1 MPHKSKEARN
11 AWHRKWRKENA
22 EHVKK
27 WNKDNYTKNPLRQ
40 ISATIKYKYGI
51 TYEDYER
58 MLAEQGGC
66 CAICGSSDSGGRGRF
81 HIDHDHSCCPTQKTC
96 GKCLRGLLCSTCNT
110 RLGIVES
117 EWFAKARNYLLHY
130 NC

>member
-1 MPHKSKEARN
+1 MPYKTKEARS
-11 AWHRKWRKENA
+11 AFQRKWRKANA

-27 WNKDNYTKNPLRQ
+27 WNKSNYAKNPRRQ

-81 HIDHDHSCCPTQKTC
+81 HIDHAHSCCPSQKTC
-96 GKCLRGLLCSTCNT
+96 GNCLRGLLCSTCNT

-117 EWFAKARNYLLHY
+117 EWFAKAKSYLLRY
-130 NC
+130 NN

>member
-1 MPHKSKEARN
+1 MPHKTKEARN
-11 AWHRKWRKENA
+11 AWHRKWRKANA

-27 WNKDNYTKNPLRQ
+27 WNKDNYAKNPRRQ

-66 CAICGSSDSGGRGRF
+66 CAICGSPDSGGRGRF

-96 GKCLRGLLCSTCNT
+96 GKCVRGLLCHLCNT
-110 RLGIVES
+110 RLHLIEEGWAS
-117 EWFAKARNYLLHY
+117 KAIDYLQRWV
-130 NC
+130 

>member
-1 MPHKSKEARN
+1 MPHKTKEARN
-11 AWHRKWRKENA
+11 AWHKKWRQQNA

-27 WNKDNYTKNPLRQ
+27 WNKDNYAKNPRRQ

-66 CAICGSSDSGGRGRF
+66 CAICGSPDSGGRGRF

-96 GKCLRGLLCSTCNT
+96 GKCVRGLLCHLCNT
-110 RLGIVES
+110 RLHLIEEGWAS
-117 EWFAKARNYLLHY
+117 KAIDYLQRWV
-130 NC
+130 